1 MFFSTMKLGFIME
14 SKMCMDIIQ
23 NSEDN
28 LSPKSRAKFVSEASE
43 SYLLLYKAKIR
54 AFSQFARALRGL
66 DWFFYHETWFSH
78 GK

>member
-43 SYLLLYKAKIR
+43 SYLLLYKA
-54 AFSQFARALRGL
+54 FSQFARALRGL
-66 DWFFYHETWFSH
+66 EWFFHKEIGLS
-78 GK
+78 